1 MLVLLQFDSAS
12 LSVIERMLED
22 GRLPALAALR
32 KRGQWSSL
40 DADTDMFEAG
50 TFPTL
55 YTGKGMAEHGM
66 YYPFVW
72 SADEQR
78 VRYMDAFPVPD
89 TIWERLGRA
98 GRRSLIIDPYQM
110 WVTHEQTGVSVSG
123 WQFRHNII
131 PRWAR
136 PPATYRR
143 LVRDFGS
150 PPKLNDV
157 AGERTVAG
165 LLEMRQKLLEGP
177 SRAASATIDL
187 LKRESF
193 DFVWVT
199 FIGSHQAGHH
209 LWDLTFAE
217 PSIDAASRKLLESGL
232 ESVYAEIDKAI
243 ERIVDALPAT
253 ADLIVFSSLGMGP
266 NTTRSD
272 MLPEMLKAVLGKV
285 PVSQGT
291 TSGAGSSI
299 WRFRAAVPAGFRSA
313 VASAMPGDMIR
324 ETVGRLYFRGVDWI
338 KTPAFVLPGDH
349 FGNIRLNVR
358 GREREGIV
366 PPDQVDSL
374 LDELSDGLA
383 SFNDPDGSP
392 SIAGFER
399 VAGQF
404 IGPRVDNFPDLVIR
418 WSDRPA
424 AAIRRLVAPR
434 FGEVV
439 RRSVGTGRSGN
450 HAPGTWAILAPGS
463 SKPCRVDRP
472 PRIMDLAA
480 TACALLDVD
489 RSDLSGEPLFGSRI
503 DS

>member
-12 LSVIERMLED
+12 LPVIERMLED
-22 GRLPALAALR
+22 GRLPALAAL
-32 KRGQWSSL
+32 KERGQWSSL

-55 YTGKGMAEHGM
+55 YTGHGVAEHGM

-72 SADEQR
+72 SAEEQR
-78 VRYMDAFPVPD
+78 VRYMDRFPIPD
-89 TIWERLGRA
+89 TIWERLAKA
-98 GRRSLIIDPYQM
+98 GRRSLIVDPYQL
-110 WVTHEQTGVSVSG
+110 WVTREQTGFSVSG

-131 PRWAR
+131 PRWAK
-136 PPATYRR
+136 PSATYHR

-157 AGERTVAG
+157 AGERTAAG
-165 LLEMRQKLLEGP
+165 LLEMRSKILEGP
-177 SRAASATIDL
+177 GRAASATIEL

-193 DFVWVT
+193 DFVWIT

-217 PSIDAASRKLLESGL
+217 PSIDAASRKLLETGL

-243 ERIVDALPAT
+243 QRIVDALPAS
-253 ADLIVFSSLGMGP
+253 ADVIAFSSLGMGP

-272 MLPEMLKAVLGKV
+272 MLPEMLKAVLGKA
-285 PVSQGT
+285 PASNGAT
-291 TSGAGSSI
+291 DGAGSSI

-324 ETVGRLYFRGVDWI
+324 ETVGRLYFRGVDWT

-358 GREREGIV
+358 GREREGVI

-374 LDELSDGLA
+374 LDELTDGLA

-392 SIAGFER
+392 CIAGFER

-404 IGPRVDNFPDLVIR
+404 IGPRVENFPDLVLR

-424 AAIRRLVAPR
+424 AAIRRVVSPR
-434 FGEVV
+434 FGEVQ

-463 SKPCRVDRP
+463 SKLRRIDRTP
-472 PRIMDLAA
+472 QIMDFAA
-480 TACALLDVD
+480 TACAILDVD
-489 RSDLSGEPLFGSRI
+489 RSELSGEPLFGSHV